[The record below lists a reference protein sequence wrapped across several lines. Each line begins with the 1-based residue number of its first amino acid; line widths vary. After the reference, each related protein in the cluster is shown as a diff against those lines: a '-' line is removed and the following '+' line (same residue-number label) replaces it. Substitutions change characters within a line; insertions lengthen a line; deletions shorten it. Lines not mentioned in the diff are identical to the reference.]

1 MKICVSIFWLIWH
14 TLPMPRQARIDSPG
28 ALHHIIC
35 RGVDRSPIFQD
46 DIDRNDFVGRLA
58 ALCTET
64 STKCLA
70 WALIPNHF
78 HLLLQTGTIPVATI
92 MRRLLTGYAVKFNR
106 RHGRHGH
113 LFQNR
118 YKSILCQEELYLLEL
133 VRYIHL
139 NPLRAGL
146 VDSLDELKFFPY
158 CGHGRLLATMEGGWQ
173 TTEAVLERFGKQV
186 SSARDGYEAFVA
198 DGVSLGQ
205 RPELIGGGLI
215 RSSGGWLL
223 VKQNRQAELECK
235 SDERIL
241 GEGHFVE
248 EVLRKAEEKLARR
261 AEYESQGIGFDE
273 LIKLAAKQFSQE
285 ADDLLRPGKQ
295 PARVNG
301 RSLLCFWAVRDLG
314 MTASEV
320 GRRIGLT
327 QSAVS
332 RAVQRGEK
340 LSFEMKIT
348 FSAGNT

>member
-1 MKICVSIFWLIWH
+1 
-14 TLPMPRQARIDSPG
+14 MPRQARIDFPG

-35 RGVDRSPIFQD
+35 RGIERSPIFQD
-46 DIDRNDFVGRLA
+46 DIDRDDFVGRLA

-78 HLLLQTGTIPVATI
+78 HLLLQTGTIPIATF
-92 MRRLLTGYAVKFNR
+92 MRRLLTGYAVKFNC

-139 NPLRAGL
+139 NPLRAGQ
-146 VDSLDELKFFPY
+146 VNSLGELKVFPY
-158 CGHGRLLATMEGGWQ
+158 CGHGRLLAATKDGWQ
-173 TTEAVLERFGKQV
+173 TIETVLERFGKRV
-186 SSARDGYEAFVA
+186 SSACKGYEAFVA
-198 DGVSLGQ
+198 DGVSQGQ
-205 RPELIGGGLI
+205 RTDLIGGGLI
-215 RSSGGWLL
+215 RSSGGWHR
-223 VKQNRQAELECK
+223 VKQNRQAELESK

-241 GEGHFVE
+241 GEGQFVE
-248 EVLRKAEEKLARR
+248 EVLREAEEELTHRTG
-261 AEYESQGIGFDE
+261 YERQGIGFDE
-273 LIKLAAKQFSQE
+273 LLKQAAQYFAQE

-314 MTASEV
+314 ITASEV
-320 GRRIGLT
+320 GRKIGLT

-340 LSFEMKIT
+340 LSVGLKIP
-348 FSAGNT
+348 FSA